1 MKKSEDIFLYLVLLG
16 GKVKKAN
23 IELHDVRWVVG
34 SKIEDSFDTLRKD
47 WFGSSKGLHIDSYKK
62 IQYIDGHKINLKNV
76 EEYKIGKKQLVKKNN
91 AKKYLWFVNIGGYNP
106 TSMMEKHEFGLV
118 IASNKLEAKNI
129 AKSKWL
135 IGCKKKHKDDLASL
149 EMLISFD
156 DCEQIKKIGNWEI
169 ELTPDNNFIQENNY
183 PDWYGYQNID
193 EKLRFKNLLIAKEF
207 CYICSYL
214 CT

>member
-1 MKKSEDIFLYLVLLG
+1 MKKIENIFLYLVVLG
-16 GKVKKAN
+16 GRAKKAN

-34 SKIEDSFDTLRKD
+34 SKIEDTYDTLRKD
-47 WFGSSKGLHIDSYKK
+47 WFGSPKGLHIDSYKK
-62 IQYIDGHKINLKNV
+62 IKYIDGFKINLINV
-76 EEYKIGKKQLVKKNN
+76 EKDKLEKKKLVKKKN

-135 IGCKKKHKDDLASL
+135 IGCKKKHKDDLAAL

-183 PDWYGYQNID
+183 PDWYGYQKID
-193 EKLRFKNLLIAKEF
+193 GK
-207 CYICSYL
+207 
-214 CT
+214 